1 LTVIIYVKC
10 VCIFDTEGLQIKDR
24 LLTPFLKAAVKGKS
38 VHDNYDDND
47 CDDVMMIIMMMMM
60 MVINDDDNDN

>member
-1 LTVIIYVKC
+1 MTVILYVKC

-38 VHDNYDDND
+38 VHDNCDEDDEDGDNA
-47 CDDVMMIIMMMMM
+47 DDG
-60 MVINDDDNDN
+60 DLL